1 MTIPDIKLPPRPLKL
16 KRGVLSIPFAYYFS
30 PPILLAIAIFMF
42 VAEGPG
48 ILRDYKISQNPVE
61 IENGDLNGSCKT
73 RKGVFTTCDAKL
85 AYDYEG
91 KHFSSEVEVMFI
103 DVHSGDYEAGLVIS
117 RSDPALATISLGL
130 DMLWNRIITL
140 AILTILLGLGGI
152 ALLLGLVRYFRAKTK
167 LGEAQPITLLPVALT
182 NATEKRG
189 GIFLTY
195 SDTIR
200 EDRTKRQS
208 FSLMRKDESPFII
221 GQSEKHDIALAA
233 WQKNSPLPVLLD
245 DRLARIEMTEAERA
259 QALSAI
265 APEAVA
271 LDTAQTTGSQP
282 GKSAGASAL
291 QGIKAFGIIIL
302 LMIVGLG
309 GYWLWYVTAA
319 PSQFTSPAMDINNL
333 MPGPINTWG
342 CAQLQ
347 KRFGDQNAPFG
358 CTAGD
363 YRSWKSSSGD

>member
-1 MTIPDIKLPPRPLKL
+1 MTIPEIKLPPRPLKL

-30 PPILLAIAIFMF
+30 PLILLALAVFMLW
-42 VAEGPG
+42 AEGPG
-48 ILRDYKISQNPVE
+48 IIRDYKISQNPVE
-61 IENGDLNGSCKT
+61 IDDGDLNGSCKT
-73 RKGVFTTCDAKL
+73 RKAVFTTCNAKL
-85 AYDYEG
+85 SYDYEG
-91 KHFSSEVEVMFI
+91 KHYDSDVEVMFV
-103 DVHSGDYEAGLVIS
+103 DMHSGDYEAGLFIS
-117 RSDPALATISLGL
+117 ASDPQLATISLGL

-140 AILTILLGLGGI
+140 AILFVLLGFGGI
-152 ALLLGLVRYFRAKTK
+152 ALLSALVRFFRAKAK
-167 LGEAQPITLLPVALT
+167 LGEAQPLTLLPVALT
-182 NATEKRG
+182 NATKKRG
-189 GIFLTY
+189 GLFLTY

-200 EDRTKRQS
+200 DDKTKRQS
-208 FSLMRKDESPFII
+208 FSLLGKDEVPFII

-245 DRLARIEMTEAERA
+245 DRLERIELTDAERA
-259 QALSAI
+259 QAFS
-265 APEAVA
+265 AVA
-271 LDTAQTTGSQP
+271 PDTALSEGARTTGTQP
-282 GKSAGASAL
+282 QKSAGASVL
-291 QGIKAFGIIIL
+291 QGLKAFGIIIL

-333 MPGPINTWG
+333 MPGPINKWG

-363 YRSWKSSSGD
+363 YRSWK

>member
-16 KRGVLSIPFAYYFS
+16 KRGVLSVPFAYYFS
-30 PPILLAIAIFMF
+30 PVILLAIAIFML
-42 VAEGPG
+42 VSEGPG
-48 ILRDYKISQNPVE
+48 IIRDYKISQNPVE

-73 RKGVFTTCDAKL
+73 RKAVFTTCNAKL
-85 AYDYEG
+85 TYDYQG
-91 KHFSSEVEVMFI
+91 KRYNSDVEVMFVDI
-103 DVHSGDYEAGLVIS
+103 HSGDYEAGVFIS
-117 RSDPALATISLGL
+117 GSDPQLATISLGL

-140 AILTILLGLGGI
+140 AIFAFLLGFGGI
-152 ALLLGLVRYFRAKTK
+152 ALLLALVRYFRARAK
-167 LGEAQPITLLPVALT
+167 LAEAQPITLLPVALT
-182 NATEKRG
+182 GVTKKRG
-189 GIFLTY
+189 GFFLTY

-200 EDRTKRQS
+200 EDKTKRQS
-208 FSLMRKDESPFII
+208 FSLMGKDETPLII

-233 WQKNSPLPVLLD
+233 WQKDSPLPVILD
-245 DRLARIEMTEAERA
+245 DRLERIEMTEAERA

-265 APEAVA
+265 APDPGLSEA
-271 LDTAQTTGSQP
+271 AQTTRTQP
-282 GKSAGASAL
+282 QKSAGASAI

-319 PSQFTSPAMDINNL
+319 PSQFTSPAMDINNM
-333 MPGPINTWG
+333 MPGPINEWG

-358 CTAGD
+358 CAAGD
-363 YRSWKSSSGD
+363 YKSWK

>member
-30 PPILLAIAIFMF
+30 PVILLAIAVFML

-48 ILRDYKISQNPVE
+48 IIRDYKISQNPVE
-61 IENGDLNGSCKT
+61 IEDGDLNGSCKT
-73 RKGVFTTCDAKL
+73 RKAVFTTCNAKL
-85 AYDYEG
+85 SYDYDG
-91 KHFSSEVEVMFI
+91 KHYNTDVEVMFVDI
-103 DVHSGDYEAGLVIS
+103 HSGDYEAGLFIS
-117 RSDPALATISLGL
+117 GSDPQLATISLGL

-140 AILTILLGLGGI
+140 VIFAVLLGFGGI
-152 ALLLGLVRYFRAKTK
+152 ALLLALVRYFRAKSK
-167 LGEAQPITLLPVALT
+167 LDEAQPLTLLPVSLT
-182 NATEKRG
+182 GVAKKRG
-189 GIFLTY
+189 GVFLTY

-200 EDRTKRQS
+200 DGKTKRQS
-208 FSLMRKDESPFII
+208 FSLMRKDEVPFII
-221 GQSEKHDIALAA
+221 GQSEKHDIALAV
-233 WQKNSPLPVLLD
+233 WQKNSPLPVILD
-245 DRLARIEMTEAERA
+245 DRLERIELTEAERA

-265 APEAVA
+265 AP
-271 LDTAQTTGSQP
+271 DTSPTPAPQTTKTPPQE
-282 GKSAGASAL
+282 SASASAL

-333 MPGPINTWG
+333 MPGPINKWG

-363 YRSWKSSSGD
+363 YKSWK